1 MDSINGPESHHS
13 YKGNLPN
20 NVNKDGMSGLIPQLK
35 RPNGQEPK
43 IKNYCNQQEYFQ
55 VNGELS
61 RRLQAEHQHNVM
73 KGMKNYLTWLKEN
86 PLNKQKI

>member
-43 IKNYCNQQEYFQ
+43 IKNYCN
-55 VNGELS
+55 
-61 RRLQAEHQHNVM
+61 
-73 KGMKNYLTWLKEN
+73 
-86 PLNKQKI
+86 